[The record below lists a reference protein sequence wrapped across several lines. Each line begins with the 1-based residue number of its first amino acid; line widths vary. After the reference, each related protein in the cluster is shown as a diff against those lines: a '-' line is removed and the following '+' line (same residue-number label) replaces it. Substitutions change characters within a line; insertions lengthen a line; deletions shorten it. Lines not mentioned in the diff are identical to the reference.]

1 MRKRFDPSE
10 LEPKNGDFA
19 AFVEKLNEKS
29 VRELKA
35 LQVNDEL
42 MREQINSELNG
53 AASGVWTGN
62 PDPKNQLDPVPVH
75 RDTVIAQPE
84 DAFKV
89 HGLNLEYL
97 KDFPTFREIAKEW
110 MDFVGDDGILV
121 AHNASFDISFINY
134 ELQGCGYPGYEW
146 DRVIDTLEIARQ
158 KFPHSKVN
166 LDALCKRF
174 GVDNTSRT
182 LHGALLDAQLLAE
195 VYLELLG
202 GQEPSMQLGEDA
214 HRDSVVNKVVSAQSL
229 KRQFRPARDF
239 PLSAED
245 LAAHEEFMTNK
256 IKDSVW
262 NAPLETAPAESE

>member
-62 PDPKNQLDPVPVH
+62 PGPKNQLDPVPTH

-89 HGLNLEYL
+89 DSPDPN
-97 KDFPTFREIAKEW
+97 PTKRTNAATRAGNISSMMLIFSAFALFAYGG
-110 MDFVGDDGILV
+110 MTGDEELIFT
-121 AHNASFDISFINY
+121 AIFIVFITIFSNIV
-134 ELQGCGYPGYEW
+134 
-146 DRVIDTLEIARQ
+146 R
-158 KFPHSKVN
+158 H
-166 LDALCKRF
+166 KR
-174 GVDNTSRT
+174 R
-182 LHGALLDAQLLAE
+182 
-195 VYLELLG
+195 
-202 GQEPSMQLGEDA
+202 
-214 HRDSVVNKVVSAQSL
+214 R
-229 KRQFRPARDF
+229 
-239 PLSAED
+239 
-245 LAAHEEFMTNK
+245 
-256 IKDSVW
+256 
-262 NAPLETAPAESE
+262 

>member
-62 PDPKNQLDPVPVH
+62 PGPKNQLDPVPTH

-89 HGLNLEYL
+89 
-97 KDFPTFREIAKEW
+97 DSQDPTPTKRPNAVTRAGNISSMMLIFSAFALFAYGG
-110 MDFVGDDGILV
+110 MTGDEELIFT
-121 AHNASFDISFINY
+121 AIFIVFITIFSNIV
-134 ELQGCGYPGYEW
+134 
-146 DRVIDTLEIARQ
+146 R
-158 KFPHSKVN
+158 H
-166 LDALCKRF
+166 KR
-174 GVDNTSRT
+174 R
-182 LHGALLDAQLLAE
+182 
-195 VYLELLG
+195 
-202 GQEPSMQLGEDA
+202 
-214 HRDSVVNKVVSAQSL
+214 R
-229 KRQFRPARDF
+229 
-239 PLSAED
+239 
-245 LAAHEEFMTNK
+245 
-256 IKDSVW
+256 
-262 NAPLETAPAESE
+262 

>member
-62 PDPKNQLDPVPVH
+62 PGPKNQLDPVPTH

-89 HGLNLEYL
+89 DSPDPN
-97 KDFPTFREIAKEW
+97 PTKRTN
-110 MDFVGDDGILV
+110 V
-121 AHNASFDISFINY
+121 ATRAGNIS
-134 ELQGCGYPGYEW
+134 
-146 DRVIDTLEIARQ
+146 
-158 KFPHSKVN
+158 
-166 LDALCKRF
+166 
-174 GVDNTSRT
+174 
-182 LHGALLDAQLLAE
+182 
-195 VYLELLG
+195 
-202 GQEPSMQLGEDA
+202 SMMLIF
-214 HRDSVVNKVVSAQSL
+214 SA
-229 KRQFRPARDF
+229 FA
-239 PLSAED
+239 
-245 LAAHEEFMTNK
+245 
-256 IKDSVW
+256 
-262 NAPLETAPAESE
+262 